1 MYSGTGSVPVPDP
14 TALTSAAVS
23 AATEQWRRELASA
36 IALLQSKVDGNNRT
50 LEARLDAGDR
60 AVELLQHWRD
70 LQPNLIDDKVKNLG
84 TLVDEKFKGVTDS
97 IQQRDVRLGQAEQA
111 AKDAVTTAF
120 TGSEKAVT
128 AALQA
133 AKEAVGAQSES
144 FDRATTKAELATT
157 KLLDA
162 LSVQISTSANGLDDK
177 IDDLKEISNKLD
189 GRITTI
195 ESRGI
200 GAQQHQA
207 QNNWVIGA
215 IMSGFALLVSIAG
228 LIIVITKL

>member
-1 MYSGTGSVPVPDP
+1 MTDAVGDWVPRPDP
-14 TALTSAAVS
+14 TLRTLDVVA
-23 AATEQWRRELASA
+23 RDLAS
-36 IALLQSKVDGNNRT
+36 LQK
-50 LEARLDAGDR
+50 LIEARLDGYDKAIL
-60 AVELLQHWRD
+60 LLQNTTNRSPTPAE
-70 LQPNLIDDKVKNLG
+70 LGIDIAAFKE
-84 TLVDEKFKGVTDS
+84 LVIEKFKGVTDS

-120 TGSEKAVT
+120 TGSEKAVA

-177 IDDLKEISNKLD
+177 IDDLKELHNKLD
-189 GRITTI
+189 SRLTTI
-195 ESRGI
+195 ESRGVVVRETQTQTNWTTSTI
-200 GAQQHQA
+200 VSVLGVLISLGA
-207 QNNWVIGA
+207 
-215 IMSGFALLVSIAG
+215 LVVVLVRVG
-228 LIIVITKL
+228 

>member
-1 MYSGTGSVPVPDP
+1 VPRPDP
-14 TALTSAAVS
+14 TLRTLDVVA
-23 AATEQWRRELASA
+23 RDLAS
-36 IALLQSKVDGNNRT
+36 LQK
-50 LEARLDAGDR
+50 LIEARLDGYDKAIL
-60 AVELLQHWRD
+60 LLQNTTNRSPTPAE
-70 LQPNLIDDKVKNLG
+70 LGIDIAAFKE
-84 TLVDEKFKGVTDS
+84 LVIEKFKGVTDS

-120 TGSEKAVT
+120 TGSEKAVA

-177 IDDLKEISNKLD
+177 IDDLKELHNKLD
-189 GRITTI
+189 SRLTTI
-195 ESRGI
+195 ESRGVVVRETQTQTNWTTSTI
-200 GAQQHQA
+200 VSVLGVLISLGA
-207 QNNWVIGA
+207 
-215 IMSGFALLVSIAG
+215 LVVVLVRVG
-228 LIIVITKL
+228 